1 MVNNNETTRLMGFA
15 MSTRTDASGQGSGA
29 DSRSIRAPS
38 LTELVYREIESMILA
53 RELETGERLNDSHLA
68 RRFGISRGPVRE
80 AIGRLGRPSVWWK

>member
-1 MVNNNETTRLMGFA
+1 
-15 MSTRTDASGQGSGA
+15 
-29 DSRSIRAPS
+29 
-38 LTELVYREIESMILA
+38 MILA